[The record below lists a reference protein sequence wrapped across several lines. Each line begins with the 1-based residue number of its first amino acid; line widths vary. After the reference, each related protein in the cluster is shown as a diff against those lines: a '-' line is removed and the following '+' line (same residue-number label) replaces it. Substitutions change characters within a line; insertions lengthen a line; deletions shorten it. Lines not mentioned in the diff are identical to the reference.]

1 MPENWKFSCEVPQEF
16 DGLRADA
23 ILAKLHPQYS
33 RNQWISWMKEGL
45 IYSSGSILSPK
56 TKLKAHQLI
65 EGSVDLWTQQ
75 ITAKAQDIPLNIMF
89 EDEHLLIINKPQ
101 GLVVHPGA
109 GQPEDTLMNALLNHQ
124 SSLEILP
131 RAGIVHRLDK
141 DTTGLMVIAKSHL
154 SYQALIQMMQER
166 QIERR
171 YFALV
176 HGIIRSGG
184 TISTCYGRHPKNRLK
199 MAVRPQGKIATTH
212 YLIEEKFTQNTLL
225 NIKLETGRT
234 HQIRVHLQH
243 LGYPIVGDPLYGK
256 ARAPGKGPITD
267 ALNSFP
273 RQALHAHQ
281 LNFIHPI
288 EQKPLTFDAILPD
301 DFSHLLSILRE

>member
-1 MPENWKFSCEVPQEF
+1 MPEIWNFSCEVPENLH
-16 DGLRADA
+16 GLRADA
-23 ILAKLHPQYS
+23 ILAKIYPEYS
-33 RNQWISWMKEGL
+33 RNQWIQWMKAGL
-45 IYSSGSILSPK
+45 IQSAGAILNPK
-56 TKLKAHQLI
+56 NKLKAHQAI
-65 EGSVDLWTQQ
+65 EGAVDLWTQQ
-75 ITAKAQDIPLNIMF
+75 ITARAQDIPLEIVF
-89 EDEHLLIINKPQ
+89 EDEHLLVINKPQ

-141 DTTGLMVIAKSHL
+141 DTTGLMVIAKTHL

-176 HGIIRSGG
+176 HGLVRSGG
-184 TISTCYGRHPKNRLK
+184 TLSTFYGRHPQNRLK
-199 MAVRPQGKIATTH
+199 MAVRPQGKTATTH
-212 YLIEEKFTQNTLL
+212 YQIEERFKQNTLL
-225 NIKLETGRT
+225 NVSLETGRT

-256 ARAPGKGPITD
+256 ARAPGKGSITD
-267 ALNSFP
+267 ALNSFG

-281 LNFIHPI
+281 LKFIHPI

-301 DFSHLLSILRE
+301 DFAHLLSIIRE